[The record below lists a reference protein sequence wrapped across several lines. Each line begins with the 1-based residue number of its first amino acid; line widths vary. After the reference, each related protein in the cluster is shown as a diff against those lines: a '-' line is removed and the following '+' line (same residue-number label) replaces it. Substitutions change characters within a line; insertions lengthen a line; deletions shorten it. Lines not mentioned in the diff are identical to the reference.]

1 MTDTGLYDLDDSR
14 ELSNLPLSDDGIF
27 GSERRKIK
35 HLTIYYQTFPSKI
48 GERENLLMQIQR
60 RQCPRKVLITKISLK
75 YQILIMI
82 IQDLIVSKVVWEI
95 ETLRKKDS
103 LTTKDKTLDR
113 IVFGYL
119 SSTKIAVH
127 MVQEKAK
134 LLEDDKVRKML
145 FPKIPIG
152 SRLSNCPFFSKFPL
166 RIPTIENLLTQGK
179 RNGSQCQKYKH
190 YQFRNKYS
198 FRKRCNIKGSVK
210 RKSSRFLQYIVS
222 SNKEKW
228 RNETS
233 DQFETPQSV
242 SSEITLQNGYNNKS
256 TESSQTR
263 GLDNISRFKRCIFS
277 RTNFQ
282 ETQKVSEILRQ

>member
-1 MTDTGLYDLDDSR
+1 MGANNSRSVHTINYKRGLQIIISPKTSFSR
-14 ELSNLPLSDDGIF
+14 N
-27 GSERRKIK
+27 
-35 HLTIYYQTFPSKI
+35 
-48 GERENLLMQIQR
+48 
-60 RQCPRKVLITKISLK
+60 
-75 YQILIMI
+75 
-82 IQDLIVSKVVWEI
+82 
-95 ETLRKKDS
+95 
-103 LTTKDKTLDR
+103 
-113 IVFGYL
+113 
-119 SSTKIAVH
+119 
-127 MVQEKAK
+127 
-134 LLEDDKVRKML
+134 
-145 FPKIPIG
+145 
-152 SRLSNCPFFSKFPL
+152 
-166 RIPTIENLLTQGK
+166 K

-210 RKSSRFLQYIVS
+210 RKSSRFIQYIVS

-263 GLDNISRFKRCIFS
+263 GLGNISRFKRCIFS

-282 ETQKVSEILRQ
+282 ETQKGSEILCQ